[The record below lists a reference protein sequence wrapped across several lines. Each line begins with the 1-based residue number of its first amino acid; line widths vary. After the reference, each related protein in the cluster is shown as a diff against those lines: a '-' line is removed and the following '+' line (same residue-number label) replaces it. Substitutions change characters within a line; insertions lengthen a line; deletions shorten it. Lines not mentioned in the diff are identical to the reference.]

1 MKSKNVR
8 NFILGLIAGGVA
20 LLVAAVFRV
29 VAGGLFVPELAS
41 QTLFS
46 LVPGQVESFS
56 VETFGSLAKYSAFTM
71 AIIVNLV
78 LYGGLAVLLHKI
90 YTRLASKGPAV
101 NLLQL
106 SFIPYVV
113 MAAISAFLLQL
124 NELLTG
130 SSEIQYALL
139 FLLLPNVAYG
149 YTLSYLFQRGDNIAK
164 TRRRRRID
172 SPHTVASSADTDG
185 KEEKGKEKK
194 SDMPATTAAAAAPQ
208 PAVPKISRRQFISMA
223 AGTAAAAAVFFLAR
237 DFVFHKESS
246 MPLSISKT
254 PMPPLPSNIPPGSI
268 FAQQA
273 LAPFVASELTP
284 NDKFYRID
292 TNIIVPS
299 VDANSWRLN
308 VRGLV
313 KNGPMQFTYDELK
326 AMPSVSEYATLEC
339 ISDKIDGDLISTAH
353 WKGVPLKSI
362 LEKAQ
367 VLPEAIYV
375 VFRCYDGYDVG
386 IPLDRGLMDGTILA
400 YEMNGTPLPAEHGF
414 PVRAIV
420 PGLYGMMNAKWIT
433 DIELVDKIY
442 EGFWQRRG
450 WANAAKY
457 QTHSKIAIPGDALQN
472 RLVEELS
479 TTNVATVGNKSP
491 IAGIAFAGDRGISK
505 VEVST
510 DGGNTWQTST
520 IKDPLSSNSWVLWA
534 LEWIPQNPGKYNIV
548 VRAIDKAGNV
558 QTAEIRDNFP
568 SGATGYHSVEENV
581 VA

>member
-90 YTRLASKGPAV
+90 YIRLASKGPAV

-164 TRRRRRID
+164 RRRRID

-185 KEEKGKEKK
+185 KEKKAKGKK

-339 ISDKIDGDLISTAH
+339 ISDKIDGDLISTAN

-457 QTHSKIAIPGDALQN
+457 QTHSKIVFPGDALRN
-472 RLVEELS
+472 RLAEDLS
-479 TTNVATVGNKSP
+479 SLNNSVMVGKKSP

-505 VEVST
+505 VQVSV
-510 DGGNTWQTST
+510 DGGNTWQTAS

-534 LEWIPQNPGKYNIV
+534 LEWIPQNKGKYNIV
-548 VRAIDKAGNV
+548 VRATDKAGNM
-558 QTAEIRDNFP
+558 QTAEIRDNYP
-568 SGATGYHSVEENV
+568 RGATGYHSVEEDV
-581 VA
+581 EA